1 MTRVSEETLKHELRV
16 PLSCGSCTS
25 RCQCLSI
32 HAVIYMPAKLFEMR
46 CLADGRR
53 IVNQLLDDVNNLVE
67 KSFDELCDA
76 VDDPEDGDQ
85 HSKDQQTVHRRIV
98 KVQLRAGE
106 DGAVVHRMIVY
117 HLRRKRNPRV

>member
-53 IVNQLLDDVNNLVE
+53 IVNQLLDDVNYFVE
-67 KSFDELCDA
+67 KSLMRSEPISYTNFLTTMPTVTA
-76 VDDPEDGDQ
+76 TPRTSTRFAPGL
-85 HSKDQQTVHRRIV
+85 SKYSSGQVKTV
-98 KVQLRAGE
+98 Q
-106 DGAVVHRMIVY
+106 
-117 HLRRKRNPRV
+117 